1 MNTHSPDKSR
11 TARIGLFGGTFD
23 PIHNGHLQVAVD
35 VLQLFTLDTIYFIP
49 CAIQP
54 QKSTDPVAPA
64 LNRVE
69 MLRLALEDHPGL
81 ALSELET
88 QRGGPSYTIDTLRY
102 FTSTHPPGTRLFF
115 ILGIDAFLEIDT
127 WKAYPQLFDL
137 AAFIVMARPGTDAS
151 PAQALRTAAGY
162 AQHSLSSQYHL
173 DDQGGRLVHPAKQP
187 IYLAHVSQI
196 DVASTHIRRSIRRG
210 ESVRDRVNPVV
221 MRYIEEKGLYR

>member
-1 MNTHSPDKSR
+1 MNTRSPSQST

-35 VLQLFTLDTIYFIP
+35 VLRLFTLDTIFFIP

-64 LNRVE
+64 SDRVA
-69 MLRLALEDHPGL
+69 MLRLALQDHPGL
-81 ALSELET
+81 AISEFEI

-102 FTSTHPPGTRLFF
+102 FATAHSPGTRLFF

-127 WKAYPQLFDL
+127 WKAYPQLLDL
-137 AAFIVMARPGTDAS
+137 AAFIVMARPGTDTS
-151 PAQALRTAAGY
+151 PGQALRKAAGY
-162 AQHSLSSQYHL
+162 AQRSISSQYRL
-173 DDQGGRLVHPAKQP
+173 DDHGGRLVHPAKQP

-196 DVASTHIRRSIRRG
+196 DVASTDIRSSIRRG
-210 ESVRDRVNPVV
+210 ESVRDRMNPVV
-221 MRYIEEKGLYR
+221 LRYIEEKGLYR

>member
-1 MNTHSPDKSR
+1 MS
-11 TARIGLFGGTFD
+11 ARIGLFGGTFD

-35 VLQLFTLDTIYFIP
+35 VMQLFSLDSIYFIP

-69 MLRLALEDHPGL
+69 MLRMALEGHPGF
-81 ALSELET
+81 AISEFEI
-88 QRGGPSYTIDTLRY
+88 QRGGPSYTIDTLRH
-102 FTSTHPPGTRLFF
+102 FAATQPPGTRLFF

-127 WKAYPQLFDL
+127 WKAYPRLFDL
-137 AAFIVMARPGTDAS
+137 ASFIVIARPGTDIS
-151 PAQALRTAAGY
+151 PEQALRTAAGY
-162 AQHSLSSQYHL
+162 TQRSISAQYRL
-173 DDQGGRLVHPAKQP
+173 DDHGGRLVHPARQP

-210 ESVRDRVNPVV
+210 DSVRDRVNPDVV
-221 MRYIEEKGLYR
+221 RYIEKKGLYR